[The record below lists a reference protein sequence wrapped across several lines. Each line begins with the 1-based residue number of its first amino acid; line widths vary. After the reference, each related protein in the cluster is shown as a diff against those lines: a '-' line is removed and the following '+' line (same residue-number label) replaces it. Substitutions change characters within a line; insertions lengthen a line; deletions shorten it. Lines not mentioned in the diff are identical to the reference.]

1 MFVFIQLFIYSNSV
15 SVLGEW
21 HWNMCNIIYETS
33 HQSRFLHVFKLVEEK
48 HLKPFLKIQIPGS
61 ITKFT
66 ESEEETWYL
75 VL

>member
-1 MFVFIQLFIYSNSV
+1 M
-15 SVLGEW
+15 
-21 HWNMCNIIYETS
+21 S

-61 ITKFT
+61 ITKCT

>member
-1 MFVFIQLFIYSNSV
+1 MY
-15 SVLGEW
+15 
-21 HWNMCNIIYETS
+21 NIIYEMS

-61 ITKFT
+61 ITKCT

-75 VL
+75 FFFFFFLYVSFNIF